1 MSLTPTRYTQVK
13 AGRASFTLIE
23 LLVVVAI
30 IALLASLLLPALRK
44 ARGKA
49 YQIACMSNEK
59 QLGIASFTYM
69 SEYDQKM
76 IVRYDPAAANNTYD
90 NTQPRWFDVLPP
102 YFGVEGYDGTT
113 MASRSSAAKAAAFNA
128 ATKLYW
134 CPADRSRAW
143 NSWSRVSSYGVPG
156 TVMIVYRV
164 EAPGYENFNCSGDY
178 LSVPSAEHNFGLVP
192 QPSDITLF
200 GEVGNN
206 SLVPWVRLPR
216 RVQQRPRNPPR
227 RTRRPMGGRLRPQ
240 RCHQLA
246 VLRRPHRAAKGRAA
260 QH

>member
-128 ATKLYW
+128 ATKIYW

-206 SLVPWVRLPR
+206 SWYHGYACLVESNSALEI
-216 RVQQRPRNPPR
+216 PPR